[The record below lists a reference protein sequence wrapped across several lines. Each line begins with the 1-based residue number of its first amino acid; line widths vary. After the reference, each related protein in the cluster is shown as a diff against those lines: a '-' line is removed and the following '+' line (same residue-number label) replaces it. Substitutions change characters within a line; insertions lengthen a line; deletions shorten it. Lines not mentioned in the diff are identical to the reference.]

1 MLANGC
7 QKVLGLTQ
15 LVIQVLRPIVL
26 ALQDTCPSFQTQSTN
41 ALRWFD
47 LHIIPLQ
54 LVISRQQMSPLPAGV
69 I

>member
-1 MLANGC
+1 MLDHGC
-7 QKVLGLTQ
+7 LKVLGLTQ
-15 LVIQVLRPIVL
+15 LVIQVLKPIVS
-26 ALQDTCPSFQTQSTN
+26 ALQDTCPSFQTHN

-54 LVISRQQMSPLPAGV
+54 LVISRQEMSPLPAGV